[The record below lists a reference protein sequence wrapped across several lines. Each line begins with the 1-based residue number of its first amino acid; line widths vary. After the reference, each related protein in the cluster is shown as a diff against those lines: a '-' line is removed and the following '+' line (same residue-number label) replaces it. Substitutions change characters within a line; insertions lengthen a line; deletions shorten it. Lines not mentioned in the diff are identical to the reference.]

1 MFYGHILRVDGFG
14 IKLPVLT
21 KILILICQQRI
32 HRIFLNILSQLDSFS
47 ATKSRRHL
55 RVFELS
61 GNPYLSVIVWS
72 ICCASGLISKV
83 TETLFPAIFLSTNT
97 DLTRL
102 KQYFLYWPLI
112 NIENTFT
119 RRGQKYFRIF
129 ECQNFIKIHIQKYWC
144 VYLGIWP
151 GSLNN

>member
-32 HRIFLNILSQLDSFS
+32 HRIFLKILSQLASFS

-83 TETLFPAIFLSTNT
+83 TETLSPAIFFSTNT
-97 DLTRL
+97 EQTGL
-102 KQYFLYWPLI
+102 KRYFASWPLVA
-112 NIENTFT
+112 IENTFT
-119 RRGQKYFRIF
+119 GWGQNHSNFRVLEFYKDPYTKLLIF
-129 ECQNFIKIHIQKYWC
+129 
-144 VYLGIWP
+144 YLGIWP
-151 GSLNN
+151 GSFNN